1 MTAFLVWMLG
11 YPLVSMAVVL
21 CEELLLGRDYSK
33 GVRGFVGLIETILW
47 LGIGVLLWRRTG

>member
-1 MTAFLVWMLG
+1 MLG

-21 CEELLLGRDYSK
+21 CEELLLRRSYSK
-33 GVRGFVGLIETILW
+33 EVRGFVGLIETILW